1 MSGKAMARRESF
13 SMSKMAISHSVNG
26 RAKEKTVLKPTVKP
40 PRGKLPMTG
49 LDVRYPQREVLQLDG
64 QLLLI
69 KSVLLI
75 LFLLD

>member
-1 MSGKAMARRESF
+1 
-13 SMSKMAISHSVNG
+13 
-26 RAKEKTVLKPTVKP
+26 
-40 PRGKLPMTG
+40 MTG

-75 LFLLD
+75 LFLKESSSQFLYIMYVLVISV

>member
-1 MSGKAMARRESF
+1 
-13 SMSKMAISHSVNG
+13 
-26 RAKEKTVLKPTVKP
+26 
-40 PRGKLPMTG
+40 MTG

-75 LFLLD
+75 LFLLENLVSFYILCMY